1 MRIEIGRSKTFT
13 PEGCYGEQSSLGSHI
28 PRTVTGQIVYINRA
42 HQWYLVEAVIHGRYT
57 IRQGFKFD
65 E

>member
-1 MRIEIGRSKTFT
+1 MRIGQKKTFT
-13 PEGCYGEQSSLGSHI
+13 PAGCYGEQSSFGGHDI
-28 PRTVTGQIVYINRA
+28 PRKVTGKIVYINRA
-42 HQWYLVEAVIHGRYT
+42 HRWYLVEAHVHERYT